1 MDSWTRLWFIRFD
14 LGFRFKLFALLKSC
28 NNLNLKPR
36 SNLINPSHVQESFI
50 IIPLLR
56 IFLYFFVYRCRS
68 GNPHKNFEMH
78 AYLKGLHFI
87 IKSVKVAGV
96 FRLLWLFNTHLPSP
110 SLLLLFFLRVLF
122 HFRGFFLYVLDC
134 ALRPDFVVGNDKV
147 EEEVIYGNKKHIF
160 NIKSL

>member
-56 IFLYFFVYRCRS
+56 IFLYFFVYRCCS

-87 IKSVKVAGV
+87 IKSVKVARLCRLFDARCARSGPPIHYFMHAMLAQGRLFPFV
-96 FRLLWLFNTHLPSP
+96 CLRFRLRILSWFRCSQWRSSRRNHLWQ
-110 SLLLLFFLRVLF
+110 
-122 HFRGFFLYVLDC
+122 
-134 ALRPDFVVGNDKV
+134 
-147 EEEVIYGNKKHIF
+147 
-160 NIKSL
+160 